1 MGQFKPM
8 VKMETTEPSVIL
20 KLAKGGHV
28 AMKSKGEEG
37 HKPTKKMDGG
47 AMAALAGT
55 PALVGRP
62 ALNAPVAAPG
72 RPSMNDRRKAMMMA
86 QMMKQRQ
93 AAQAMPAPVMKKG
106 GKAEGG
112 KMDES
117 QDKAMLKKA
126 FKQHDTQEH
135 KGGKGTKLALKTGG
149 VAMGAAGYAS
159 GGGVKMGNG
168 GGFKKGGKVNR
179 KANGGAMSYVDGNV
193 AGTPPGK
200 TNTTT
205 GGVKK
210 GNAGGYKKGG
220 SAKKF
225 ADGGG
230 LMGVLG
236 APSKTS
242 GFSGDFGGGGDAGA
256 GLGQVNLGAGTIG
269 KALSTAAQAIGG
281 GGGGGANLSPPPN
294 VPGGPMKKGGSAKKA
309 YATGGSVNS
318 GRPVAMPEGR
328 KKPSAPVSI
337 NQLSGTFKKG
347 GSVKKLNDGGDAQS
361 DKETKGYKGTYA
373 TQKAE
378 NLADREAMNPM
389 NYIRPLVDKVKG
401 MFGSSD
407 APGAVTK
414 TKEST
419 TIVPKRRS
427 GGMANC

>member
-28 AMKSKGEEG
+28 AMKSKGENG

-62 ALNAPVAAPG
+62 ALNAPVASPG
-72 RPSMNDRRKAMMMA
+72 RPSMTDRRKAMMMA

-93 AAQAMPAPVMKKG
+93 AAPAMSPAMPSMKKG

-117 QDKAMLKKA
+117 KDKAMIKKA

-149 VAMGAAGYAS
+149 VAMGAAGYAA

-168 GGFKKGGKVNR
+168 GGFKKGGEV
-179 KANGGAMSYVDGNV
+179 MSYVDGNV

-205 GGVKK
+205 GAVKK
-210 GNAGGYKKGG
+210 GNAGG
-220 SAKKF
+220 F
-225 ADGGG
+225 
-230 LMGVLG
+230 
-236 APSKTS
+236 
-242 GFSGDFGGGGDAGA
+242 
-256 GLGQVNLGAGTIG
+256 
-269 KALSTAAQAIGG
+269 
-281 GGGGGANLSPPPN
+281 
-294 VPGGPMKKGGSAKKA
+294 KKGGSAKKA
-309 YATGGSVNS
+309 YATGGLVDS

-328 KKPSAPVSI
+328 KKPSAPVST

-401 MFGSSD
+401 MFGSAD